1 MARVYPFRAWRFSP
15 SPVRLQDVV
24 TYPCERN
31 SPPIGKAFYRRNSFN
46 PAPILLEL
54 PQFFDAEPGES
65 VYCREAHNF
74 QAGLELGIFPKPF
87 SGLAIYALD

>member
-24 TYPCERN
+24 TRPCERI
-31 SPPIGKAFYRRNSFN
+31 SPPIEKVFHRPSSFN
-46 PAPILLEL
+46 PVPILHEL

-65 VYCREAHNF
+65 VYCREAHNI
-74 QAGLELGIFPKPF
+74 QAGLELGIFPKPL